1 LSYTDAMLSGMN
13 AIDWLL
19 DSDPAIRWQVMRDL
33 TGEAAEDVA
42 AERAK
47 VVAKHGWGARLLAL
61 PKRDGAE
68 GREWDWLRALLL
80 LRDMGLDPAC
90 EEARHAI
97 SHVHSLTWHG
107 ILPKDAGWH
116 GRPFFAGEVEPC
128 INGRVV
134 TVGAYFGQDVRV
146 VVDRLLGE
154 QCEDGGWNCEA
165 ENGSTRGSFHTT
177 ICVLEGLLEY
187 ERAATGNGPVRE
199 ARERGQEYLLQ
210 RRMLRRLSTGE
221 IIDEAFTRFAFPTGY
236 HYDVLR
242 GTDFLRCVGAV
253 PDSRIA
259 EAVELIGQKRNPDGR
274 WLLEMADSNQLD
286 FDMSEA
292 DGKPSRWNTLRAL
305 RVLRWA
311 VS

>member
-1 LSYTDAMLSGMN
+1 MLADMS

-33 TGEAAEDVA
+33 TGEAADAVA

-47 VVAKHGWGARLLAL
+47 VATHGWGARLLGL
-61 PKRDGAE
+61 PERDGAQR
-68 GREWDWLRALLL
+68 REWDWLRALLL
-80 LRDMGLDPAC
+80 LRDMGLDAAS

-97 SHVHSLTWHG
+97 AHVRGLTWHG
-107 ILPKDAGWH
+107 ILPQDAGWH

-134 TVGAYFGQDVRV
+134 TVGAYFGQDVGII
-146 VVDRLLGE
+146 VDRLLRE

-187 ERAATGNGPVRE
+187 ERATADNGPVRE

-236 HYDVLR
+236 QYDVLR
-242 GTDFLRCVGAV
+242 GTDFLRRVSTA

-259 EAVELIGQKRNPDGR
+259 EAVGLIEQKRDADGR
-274 WLLEMADSNQLD
+274 WLLEMADSDLLD
-286 FDMSEA
+286 FDMGEAASE
-292 DGKPSRWNTLRAL
+292 PSRWNTLRAM
-305 RVLRWA
+305 RVVRWMA
-311 VS
+311 S

>member
-1 LSYTDAMLSGMN
+1 MLVGMN

-33 TGEAAEDVA
+33 AGEAAEAVA

-47 VVAKHGWGARLLAL
+47 VAKRGWGARLLAL

-80 LRDMGLDPAC
+80 LREMGLDPAS

-97 SHVHSLTWHG
+97 THVEGLSWHG
-107 ILPKDAGWH
+107 VLPKDAGWH

-134 TVGAYFGQDVRV
+134 TVGAYFGHDVRV
-146 VVDRLLGE
+146 IVDRLLGE

-187 ERAATGNGPVRE
+187 ERATTDDGPVRQ

-236 HYDVLR
+236 QYDVLR
-242 GTDFLRCVGAV
+242 GTDFLRCAGVA

-259 EAVELIGQKRNPDGR
+259 EAIELIGQKRDLDGR
-274 WLLEMADSNQLD
+274 WLLETADSDLLD
-286 FDMSEA
+286 FDMGEA
-292 DGKPSRWNTLRAL
+292 DGRPSRWNTLRAM

>member
-1 LSYTDAMLSGMN
+1 MSYTDAMLAGMN

-33 TGEAAEDVA
+33 TGEAAEAVA

-47 VVAKHGWGARLLAL
+47 VAKHGWGARLLAL

-68 GREWDWLRALLL
+68 NREWDWLRALLL
-80 LRDMGLDPAC
+80 LRDMGLDPAS
-90 EEARHAI
+90 EEARHPIA
-97 SHVHSLTWHG
+97 HVHGLTWHG
-107 ILPKDAGWH
+107 TLPKDADWH

-134 TVGAYFGQDVRV
+134 TVGAYYGQDVQII
-146 VVDRLLGE
+146 VDQLLGE
-154 QCEDGGWNCEA
+154 QCQDGGWNCEA

-187 ERAATGNGPVRE
+187 ERATTGNGPVRE

-210 RRMLRRLSTGE
+210 RRMLRRLSTSE
-221 IIDEAFTRFAFPTGY
+221 IIDEAFTRFAFPAGY
-236 HYDVLR
+236 QYDVLR
-242 GTDFLRCVGAV
+242 GTDFLRCAGAV

-259 EAVELIGQKRNPDGR
+259 EAVELIGHKRDPDGR
-274 WLLEMADSNQLD
+274 WLLEMADSNLLD
-286 FDMSEA
+286 FDMGEA
-292 DGKPSRWNTLRAL
+292 DGKPSRWNTLRAM